1 MIDESPTLTHQGRDQ
16 QLRRF
21 EALRALGAFHE
32 RSLLELGCGNGEF
45 YHYLRSCGVRP
56 FYTGLDASAE
66 LAAEARARFA
76 GEETCRFEV
85 GRAAD
90 FQPASAFDYVIASV
104 PPAADSVVSGGP
116 ALAQALTRLFSWCT
130 IGAAAILPTTRAPAR
145 LPRPVRV
152 DPAAALKAALR
163 LTPAV
168 RLAHDFLPADF
179 TVYLYRTPAWG
190 IVGEKGAS

>member
-1 MIDESPTLTHQGRDQ
+1 MIDESPTLTQHGRKQ

-21 EALRALGAFHE
+21 EALRALGSFHE
-32 RSLLELGCGNGEF
+32 RSVLELGCGNGEF

-66 LAAEARARFA
+66 LVAEASARFHD
-76 GEETCRFEV
+76 EESCRFEV

-90 FQPASAFDYVIASV
+90 FQPSSSFDYVIASV
-104 PPAADSVVSGGP
+104 PPAADGTAAGSP

-130 IGAAAILPTTRAPAR
+130 IGAAAILPTTRAGAR

-163 LTPAV
+163 LTPVV
-168 RLAHDFLPADF
+168 RLAHDLLPADF

-190 IVGEKGAS
+190 SGDDKGAS